1 MNPEP
6 RTPLLRSSRVWLTG
20 ASSGIGA
27 ALVTRLIDRGAR
39 VAITARRV
47 DLLESVAKS
56 HAGGGSPLLV
66 VPADVTDRAAV
77 IAAARRVESEWGGI
91 DLAIFNAGGSI
102 APSADRDPR
111 QFDAAEY
118 AATMALN
125 YFSVV
130 YGIDA
135 VLPGMLSRGRGHI
148 AAVASLAGYRPSS
161 VALPYSASK
170 AAVIHL
176 MEGQRLSVAGRG
188 ITVTVVNPGFVKT
201 PLTARHTF
209 RMPFLI
215 EADDAAERIVRGLER
230 GKGEIH
236 FPAPLSWTVKMLR
249 LLPDSIYARI
259 INRASVG
266 ADLGRPP

>member
-1 MNPEP
+1 M
-6 RTPLLRSSRVWLTG
+6 TSLRSSRVWLTG

-27 ALVTRLIDRGAR
+27 ALAGVLAERGAR
-39 VAITARRV
+39 VAITARRL
-47 DLLESVAKS
+47 DLLNAL
-56 HAGGGSPLLV
+56 ATANTARGAPMLV
-66 VPADVTDRAAV
+66 VPADVTDSVAV
-77 IAAARRVESEWGGI
+77 AAAARRIEAEWGGI
-91 DLAIFNAGGSI
+91 DLAIFNAGGS
-102 APSADRDPR
+102 ATPSADRDPR
-111 QFDAAEY
+111 RFEAPEY
-118 AATMALN
+118 VSTMALN

-130 YGIDA
+130 HGIDA

-148 AAVASLAGYRPSS
+148 AAVASLAGYRPSP
-161 VALPYSASK
+161 VALPYSVSK

-176 MEGQRLSVAGRG
+176 MEGLRLSVAGRG

-236 FPAPLSWTVKMLR
+236 FPAPLSWTVKALR
-249 LLPDSIYARI
+249 LLPDALYSRI
-259 INRASVG
+259 ITRA
-266 ADLGRPP
+266 APR